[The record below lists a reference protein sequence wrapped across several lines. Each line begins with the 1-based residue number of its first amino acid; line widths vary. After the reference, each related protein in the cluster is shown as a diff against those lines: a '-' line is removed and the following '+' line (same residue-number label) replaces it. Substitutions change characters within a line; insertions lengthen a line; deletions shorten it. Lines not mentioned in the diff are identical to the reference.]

1 MYFQYVIYTSRAS
14 KARVSRHVRLNYIFI
29 PFFTGLN
36 HHATILSHM
45 FHLLE
50 AGKIVAPLYDAA
62 QTPGVSNNH
71 VRHKHFTIPLKFC
84 LTFCNHVT

>member
-1 MYFQYVIYTSRAS
+1 
-14 KARVSRHVRLNYIFI
+14 
-29 PFFTGLN
+29 
-36 HHATILSHM
+36 M

-71 VRHKHFTIPLKFC
+71 VRLNFFLSFAGFF
-84 LTFCNHVT
+84 LRDD